1 MIGRFI
7 RDLGA
12 RVPAPSRRVWRIS
25 REHPMGVYVEADA
38 PLPMPTSVL
47 PAQEPGRSWQTSSFD
62 LLDGLQVSESPLD
75 GLGDGGG
82 EVGGAGGTVGTVGAV
97 GDARGNDSVEPAP

>member
-1 MIGRFI
+1 M
-7 RDLGA
+7 
-12 RVPAPSRRVWRIS
+12 S

-38 PLPMPTSVL
+38 PLPTSAL

-82 EVGGAGGTVGTVGAV
+82 GAGGAGGAG
-97 GDARGNDSVEPAP
+97 GDGGDGRGDDSVEPAP

>member
-7 RDLGA
+7 RDPGA
-12 RVPAPSRRVWRIS
+12 RVQAPSRRVWRMS
-25 REHPMGVYVEADA
+25 RDHPMGVYVEADA
-38 PLPMPTSVL
+38 PMPAPRSVL

-62 LLDGLQVSESPLD
+62 LLDGLQVSESPRD

-82 EVGGAGGTVGTVGAV
+82 DAGGAGGDGR
-97 GDARGNDSVEPAP
+97 GDDSVEPAP

>member
-1 MIGRFI
+1 
-7 RDLGA
+7 
-12 RVPAPSRRVWRIS
+12 
-25 REHPMGVYVEADA
+25 MGVYVEADA
-38 PLPMPTSVL
+38 PLPRSAL

-82 EVGGAGGTVGTVGAV
+82 DAGGAGDE
-97 GDARGNDSVEPAP
+97 GDVKGDDSVEPTP

>member
-7 RDLGA
+7 RDPVA
-12 RVPAPSRRVWRIS
+12 RVPAPSRRVWRMS

-38 PLPMPTSVL
+38 PLPTSAL

-75 GLGDGGG
+75 GLGGGG
-82 EVGGAGGTVGTVGAV
+82 GDAGEAGEAG
-97 GDARGNDSVEPAP
+97 GDARGDDSV

>member
-12 RVPAPSRRVWRIS
+12 RVPAPSRRVWRMS

-38 PLPMPTSVL
+38 PMPTSAL

-82 EVGGAGGTVGTVGAV
+82 DAG
-97 GDARGNDSVEPAP
+97 GDARGDDSVEPAP

>member
-12 RVPAPSRRVWRIS
+12 RVPAPSRRVWRMS

-38 PLPMPTSVL
+38 PMPTSAL

-82 EVGGAGGTVGTVGAV
+82 DAGD
-97 GDARGNDSVEPAP
+97 DARGDDSVEPAP